1 MTLQNTP
8 TAPAAGF
15 EPPPF
20 GHPFEGGFLG
30 GVVNIHGKPHAIAWA
45 PKAEG
50 ETIGAWHDDEP
61 GLVAPSCFDSMTN
74 TQAMAAAGSAIATWA
89 LGLRINGHAD
99 WCIPARDVLELAYR
113 HLKPTT
119 CKTDGWA
126 RCGDNPSSAPVG
138 YPYRTQA
145 TPVQTTAAAFQAD
158 GEQAF
163 EPAWHWTSTQSSSGS
178 AWTQLFDYGL
188 QDDLNLGSRLR
199 VRAVRLIQL

>member
-1 MTLQNTP
+1 MTIIATSIPL
-8 TAPAAGF
+8 PAIGQ
-15 EPPPF
+15 
-20 GHPFEGGFLG
+20 PFEGGFYG
-30 GVVNIHGKPHAIAWA
+30 GIVNIHDKPHAIAWA

-50 ETIGAWHDDEP
+50 ETDGTWHDDEP
-61 GLVAPSCFDSMTN
+61 GLTAPSCFDSMAN
-74 TQAMAAAGSAIATWA
+74 TQAMAAAGSAMATWA
-89 LGLRINGHAD
+89 LGLQINGHAD

-119 CKTDGWA
+119 RETDGWS
-126 RCGDNPSSAPVG
+126 RCGDNPSSVPVG

-163 EPAWHWTSTQSSSGS
+163 QPTWYWTSTQSSSGS
-178 AWTQLFDYGL
+178 AWVQHFSDGY
-188 QDDLNLGSRLR
+188 QDDYCLNFRLR

>member
-1 MTLQNTP
+1 MQQATPPTTLG
-8 TAPAAGF
+8 A
-15 EPPPF
+15 
-20 GHPFEGGFLG
+20 PFEGGFYG
-30 GVVNIHGKPHAIAWA
+30 GIVNINGAPHAIAWA

-50 ETIGAWHDDEP
+50 ETTGVWHDDEP
-61 GLVAPSCFDSMTN
+61 GLVAPSCIDSMAN
-74 TQAMAAAGSAIATWA
+74 TQAMAAAGSDLATWA
-89 LGLRINGHAD
+89 LALSINSHAD

-119 CKTDGWA
+119 HETASWA
-126 RCGDNPSSAPVG
+126 RCGDNPSSAPAG

-163 EPAWHWTSTQSSSGS
+163 EPTWYWTSTQSSSGS
-178 AWTQLFDYGL
+178 AWNQHFSNGYQTGY
-188 QDDLNLGSRLR
+188 DLSLRLR

>member
-1 MTLQNTP
+1 MTIIATSIPL
-8 TAPAAGF
+8 PAIGQ
-15 EPPPF
+15 
-20 GHPFEGGFLG
+20 PFEGGFFG
-30 GVVNIHGKPHAIAWA
+30 GVVNIHGKPHAIAWG

-50 ETIGAWHDDEP
+50 ETTGVWHDDEP
-61 GLVAPSCFDSMTN
+61 GLIAPSCFDSMAN

-119 CKTDGWA
+119 GETDGWA
-126 RCGDNPSSAPVG
+126 RCGDNPSSVPVG

-145 TPVQTTAAAFQAD
+145 TPVQTTAAAFQED

-178 AWTQLFDYGL
+178 AWSQLFYHGDQSYDSL
-188 QDDLNLGSRLR
+188 SSRLR